1 MTEDRRYDKEVEIAT
16 GRDAVSGRVAA
27 TVLLVLACCTGLLG
41 LLVVSDPGEA
51 AMAPTATALLSL
63 PEDDG
68 GDDVDAAPIEAPQ
81 AVVSETVAPT
91 PVSAPA
97 EQRVASSPLPRE
109 PAKAAKDAKAPA
121 DSVQAHLGIQA
132 LSPEMRRVRDH
143 VARRYRVASAALTP
157 LFLTVEQESRRHGFD
172 PTLIV
177 AVIAIESEFNPF
189 AESPAGAQGLM
200 QVIPKWHE
208 DKILA
213 RSKHKV
219 RENALFDPALNIS
232 VGIEVLAEAKKRH
245 GSTEKALQAFAGA
258 LDDPEQRYARRVLAM
273 KRSLEQIAQR

>member
-51 AMAPTATALLSL
+51 AMAPTATALLPL

-68 GDDVDAAPIEAPQ
+68 DDDVDAATIEAPQ
-81 AVVSETVAPT
+81 PVVSETVAPT
-91 PVSAPA
+91 PASAPA
-97 EQRVASSPLPRE
+97 EQRVASSSLPRE
-109 PAKAAKDAKAPA
+109 PAKAAKAPA

-132 LSPEMRRVRDH
+132 LSPELRRVRDH

-157 LFLTVEQESRRHGFD
+157 LFLAVEQESRRHGFD

-258 LDDPEQRYARRVLAM
+258 SDDLEQRYARRVLAM